1 MSVPNALGLLND
13 SIIRYRGEPVGT
25 SAACDP
31 NPVAANYTDCFVR
44 DFVPSALVFLMR
56 GETAIVRN
64 FLTTVM
70 QLRGQQQVLEG
81 HSRSRGLMP
90 ASFKVVTGD
99 GEERLEADF
108 GDRAI
113 GRVIPVDSAMWWM
126 LLLRTYVV
134 ATGDWGYVRTEAVQT
149 CMREILDLYLRERFE
164 SAPTLLVPDGSFMI
178 DRRMGVHGNPLEI
191 QALFYGMLLS
201 ARQLLS
207 CSGSETAVLE
217 NLDIRIHSLR
227 RYVRRHYWVDRE
239 RLNEIH
245 RFKAEESGVDATNV
259 LNIYPESIPD
269 WMDGW
274 LDMHSGYLV
283 GNQGPG
289 RVDFRFFTQ
298 GNLLAI
304 LFDLAT
310 PEESAA
316 IMDLF
321 ELHWDELMGEMP
333 LKIVYPALAGK
344 EWMMQTGSDPKN
356 VAWSYHN
363 GGNWPVLIWSFVGAA
378 VRCGRTD
385 MAERALA
392 CLTERIEADQ
402 WPEYYDGKRGGL
414 IGRRANYFQ
423 VWSATGLIVARE
435 ILENPQSRS
444 LFDRCTRLDLDALY
458 CPVVLGKGDGS

>member
-1 MSVPNALGLLND
+1 MSLPNAVKLLND
-13 SIIRYRGEPVGT
+13 SIIHYRGEPVGT

-31 NPVAANYTDCFVR
+31 NPVAANYTECFVR
-44 DFVPSALVFLMR
+44 DFVPSALVFLIR

-113 GRVIPVDSAMWWM
+113 GRVIPVDSTMWWM
-126 LLLRTYVV
+126 LLLRAYVV
-134 ATGDWGYVRTEAVQT
+134 ATGDWKFVRTEEVQT
-149 CMREILDLYLRERFE
+149 C
-164 SAPTLLVPDGSFMI
+164 GSFMI

-259 LNIYPESIPD
+259 LNVYPESIPD

-289 RVDFRFFTQ
+289 WVDFRFFTQ

-310 PEESAA
+310 PEETTA
-316 IMDLF
+316 IMNLF

-333 LKIVYPALAGK
+333 LKIVYPAVAGK
-344 EWMMQTGSDPKN
+344 EWMMYTGSDPKN

-378 VRCGRTD
+378 IRCGRTEL
-385 MAERALA
+385 AERALA
-392 CLTERIEADQ
+392 RLTERIEVDQ

-435 ILENPQSRS
+435 ILENPESRT
-444 LFDRCTRLDLDALY
+444 LFDRCTRLDLDRLDLDALY
-458 CPVVLGKGDGS
+458 CPVVLE